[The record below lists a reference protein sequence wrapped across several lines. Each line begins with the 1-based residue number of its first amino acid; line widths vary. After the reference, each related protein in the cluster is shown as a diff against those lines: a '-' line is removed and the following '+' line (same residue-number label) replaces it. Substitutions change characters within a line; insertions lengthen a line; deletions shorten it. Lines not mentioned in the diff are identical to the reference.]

1 MTLAAIQSAIVERYK
16 DGAFELETFWPGV
29 NYEPVANKAHAR
41 VWFVPTGNDAASLGG
56 TGMDRISGFAQ
67 IDLMYPE
74 GKGIGAA
81 LEKADAVAAIFE
93 RGQSQAYGATTAVF
107 TGATVLQP
115 RNEAGWLRVP
125 VSVGWYSHQARSV
138 P

>member
-1 MTLAAIQSAIVERYK
+1 MSLAAIQSAIVERYK
-16 DGAFELETFWPGV
+16 DGAFALTTFWPGV
-29 NYEPVANKAHAR
+29 NYEPTANTPHAR
-41 VWFVPTGNDAASLGG
+41 VWFLPAGNDAASLGG
-56 TGMDRISGFAQ
+56 AGLDRISGIAQ
-67 IDLMYPE
+67 IDLLYPE

-93 RGQSQAYGATTAVF
+93 RGQSQIYSTTTVVF

-125 VSVGWYSHQARSV
+125 VSVLWYSHQPRSE

>member
-1 MTLAAIQSAIVERYK
+1 MSLAAIQSAIVERYK

-41 VWFVPTGNDAASLGG
+41 VWFVPSGNDAASLGG
-56 TGMDRISGFAQ
+56 TGMDRISGIAQ

-93 RGQSQAYGATTAVF
+93 RGQSQAYGTTTAVF

-115 RNEAGWLRVP
+115 RNEGGWLRVP
-125 VSVGWYSHQARSV
+125 ISVGWYSHQARSV